1 MDGTWL
7 IATDQGGATPVS
19 EWDAVEDALQSV
31 RSGDPEYVVIE
42 REKDSEDLFFQ
53 VSLWTKGIALGRS
66 FVAEARFPEDNGFRH
81 LMLRTKRFEDIVE
94 SARAFTDGS
103 EELVGKWADVT
114 DDYLERR
121 AS

>member
-7 IATDQGGATPVS
+7 IETDKGGAAPVS
-19 EWDAVEDALQSV
+19 DWDDVEKALQSV

-66 FVAEARFPEDNGFRH
+66 FVAEARFPADGGFRH

-103 EELVGKWADVT
+103 EELVGKWVDAT
-114 DDYLERR
+114 DDYLERP